1 MNARDKA
8 TYDYYHPN
16 EKNSAPT
23 PTTRLEPLAVSHES
37 PPTEQ
42 QQQNDDLGR
51 RPMFVETAD
60 HSLNEGYTIHQRTWR
75 IGNPFDRE
83 REPVKYWLFWI
94 GSGIVFVVVTV
105 VPLRF
110 ILPM

>member
-1 MNARDKA
+1 MNARGSRMNARDKA

-42 QQQNDDLGR
+42 QQQNNDLGR

-60 HSLNEGYTIHQRTWR
+60 HEWTEPGTIHQRS
-75 IGNPFDRE
+75 G
-83 REPVKYWLFWI
+83 KYKTPSIEKENLLNTGSF
-94 GSGIVFVVVTV
+94 GSGVG
-105 VPLRF
+105 LY
-110 ILPM
+110 LLL

>member
-60 HSLNEGYTIHQRTWR
+60 HEWTEPGTIHQPS
-75 IGNPFDRE
+75 G
-83 REPVKYWLFWI
+83 KYKTPSIEKENLLNTGSF
-94 GSGIVFVVVTV
+94 GSGVG
-105 VPLRF
+105 LY
-110 ILPM
+110 LLL

>member
-37 PPTEQ
+37 PPAEQ

-60 HSLNEGYTIHQRTWR
+60 HEWTEPGTIHQRTWNLQ
-75 IGNPFDRE
+75 NPFDRE

-94 GSGIVFVVVTV
+94 GSGIVSVVLFVVV
-105 VPLRF
+105 LRF